1 MLRKLKSKLL
11 TKLFTEWVKDEWDTE
26 LLGLTKSMIHSR
38 EQELNWLL
46 HFASRVE
53 VKGFRQHD
61 EQ

>member
-1 MLRKLKSKLL
+1 MLRKLKSKIL
-11 TKLFTEWVKDEWDTE
+11 TKLFTEWVSDEWDIE
-26 LLGLTKSMIHSR
+26 LLQLTKGMIHKR
-38 EQELNWLL
+38 EQELNWLM